1 MWKFFLTHGGENC
14 HYTIVKKVVFWLSL
28 PNRPQIR
35 LAKNIK
41 SQSRMWEGSIEGNLG
56 GQFSFIQEAK
66 ITKMRYHI
74 KPYIFLF
81 CFVWRYSI
89 IIYLERWNV
98 ICGILLTHQIP
109 PVSVNITVG
118 PNFLKILQKREYNI
132 IFTDQNIT
140 ETIFKKNVRFPF
152 YKSFLAIFGKKIDF

>member
-1 MWKFFLTHGGENC
+1 MPLYNCEKSCFLTEPTKPASNQTGKKHQITIEDVGGK
-14 HYTIVKKVVFWLSL
+14 HWRQF
-28 PNRPQIR
+28 
-35 LAKNIK
+35 
-41 SQSRMWEGSIEGNLG
+41 G
-56 GQFSFIQEAK
+56 GGAIFIHSEAK

-118 PNFLKILQKREYNI
+118 PNFLKIPQKREYNI